1 MENPGSAN
9 LNNLSNEK
17 WFYITEDFK
26 PESLGVLYED
36 INAVDLIDK
45 EPNPKI
51 SEYLNNL
58 L

>member
-17 WFYITEDFK
+17 WFYITGDSK

-36 INAVDLIDK
+36 INAADLIDK

-51 SEYLNNL
+51 SD
-58 L
+58 